1 MGRVRTK
8 TVKRAVRIIVV
19 RYYGKLTMDF
29 QVHFLL
35 FNKFRFT
42 DFFKTFHKSE
52 NIINLIY
59 TREILT
65 I

>member
-8 TVKRAVRIIVV
+8 TVKRAARMIVE

-35 FNKFRFT
+35 INKFRFR
-42 DFFKTFHKSE
+42 DFF
-52 NIINLIY
+52 
-59 TREILT
+59 
-65 I
+65 